1 MADRVV
7 KRMAINSIADK
18 VGDDDS
24 VQLNSDVTTYYRKGI
39 QPLPINSPGVSLKSV
54 HL

>member
-24 VQLNSDVTTYYRKGI
+24 VQLNSDVTKSKGI
-39 QPLPINSPGVSLKSV
+39 QPLPINSTGVSLKSV